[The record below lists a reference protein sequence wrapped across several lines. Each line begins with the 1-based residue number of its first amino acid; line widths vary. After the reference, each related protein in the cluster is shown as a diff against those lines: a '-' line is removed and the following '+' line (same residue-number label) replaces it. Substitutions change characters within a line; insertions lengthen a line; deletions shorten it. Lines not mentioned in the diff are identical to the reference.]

1 MEIRGISVLGST
13 GSIGTQTLDVCG
25 HLGFNVT
32 ALAAG
37 KNISLIESQAR
48 RFKPALVS
56 VADEVSA
63 KDLSVRLGDTSTR
76 VTYGEQGLID
86 CAAIDSASHVV
97 TAVVGIMGLKPTLAA
112 ITAKKTIALANKET
126 LVCAGRI
133 VMEHA
138 RANGV
143 SILPV
148 DSEHSAI
155 FQCLQAVKNKH
166 EVKKLWLTA
175 SGGALYGYTREQLET
190 VTPEIALKHPNW
202 SMGAKVTI
210 DSATLFNKGLECIEA
225 CHLFD
230 VPVDKLGVVIHRQ
243 SIVHSMVELIDG
255 AVLTQCGEPDMRLPI
270 QYALT
275 FPNRDVCSVK
285 PLDFTALQ
293 TWTFEPPSK
302 IFESLDLALEAAR
315 CGDAACCA
323 LNAADEVAVARFLSG
338 EIGFLEIPRIIERGL
353 IIAEG
358 YKNILTVEDVLELDA
373 EVRQRL

>member
-1 MEIRGISVLGST
+1 MKGITILGST

-25 HLGFNVT
+25 RLGINVK

-37 KNISLIESQAR
+37 KNTVLLEAQAR

-56 VADEVSA
+56 VADEFAA
-63 KDLSVRLGDTSTR
+63 KDLSVRLGDTTVR
-76 VTYGEQGLID
+76 VTCGEQGLID
-86 CAAIDSASHVV
+86 CASIDSASYVV

-112 ITAKKTIALANKET
+112 IGAKKTIALANKET

-138 RANGV
+138 RENGV

-155 FQCLQAVKNKH
+155 FQCMQAVKDMR
-166 EVKKLWLTA
+166 EIKKLWLTA
-175 SGGALYGYTREQLET
+175 SGGALYGYTTEQLES

-202 SMGAKVTI
+202 NMGAKVTI

-225 CHLFD
+225 CHLFGLE
-230 VPVDKLGVVIHRQ
+230 VDKLGVVIHRQ
-243 SIVHSMVELIDG
+243 SIVHSMIELVDG
-255 AVLTQCGEPDMRLPI
+255 AVLAQCGEPDMRLPI

-275 FPNRDVCSVK
+275 YPERKPCPVK
-285 PLDFTALQ
+285 PLDFTISQA
-293 TWTFEPPSK
+293 WTFAPPEN
-302 IFESLDLALEAAR
+302 FECLDLALEAAR

-323 LNAADEVAVARFLSG
+323 LNAADEIAVERFLNG
-338 EIGFLEIPRIIERGL
+338 EIRFLEIPKIIKHGL
-353 IIAEG
+353 AVADG
-358 YKNILTVEDVLELDA
+358 YKGILTIEDVLALDR
-373 EVRQRL
+373 EVRERV